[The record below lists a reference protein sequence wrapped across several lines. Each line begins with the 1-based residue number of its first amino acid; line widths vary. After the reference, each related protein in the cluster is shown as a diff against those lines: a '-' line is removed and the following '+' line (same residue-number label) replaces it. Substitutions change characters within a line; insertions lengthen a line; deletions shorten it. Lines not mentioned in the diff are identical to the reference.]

1 MYIDTSTTHL
11 CIALNRL
18 CQDGKWS
25 RGKFFFLPLCQFF
38 RCHFRFW
45 FPIQEFKNHNGVKE
59 GNKMQ
64 YCVIYA
70 KVAIVMERGAPLVSS
85 LKSRQKS
92 LPSLE
97 LC

>member
-1 MYIDTSTTHL
+1 
-11 CIALNRL
+11 
-18 CQDGKWS
+18 
-25 RGKFFFLPLCQFF
+25 
-38 RCHFRFW
+38 
-45 FPIQEFKNHNGVKE
+45 
-59 GNKMQ
+59 MQ